1 KREEKLTGPLQD
13 IYAGQKNRREGEDQG
28 RGLCEKKQVV
38 KETIVVLPESR
49 CGAAFGEVRASVTDW
64 LKLHEQDLAAPEI
77 VARLLWLPLRASEK
91 ELTLKKVK
99 GAINDA

>member
-1 KREEKLTGPLQD
+1 MRGRKTGVEEQGDGNSRKDSSLAQLLECVMMFL
-13 IYAGQKNRREGEDQG
+13 RREGEDQG

-49 CGAAFGEVRASVTDW
+49 CGAAFGEVRASMTDW

-77 VARLLWLPLRASEK
+77 VVRP
-91 ELTLKKVK
+91 
-99 GAINDA
+99 